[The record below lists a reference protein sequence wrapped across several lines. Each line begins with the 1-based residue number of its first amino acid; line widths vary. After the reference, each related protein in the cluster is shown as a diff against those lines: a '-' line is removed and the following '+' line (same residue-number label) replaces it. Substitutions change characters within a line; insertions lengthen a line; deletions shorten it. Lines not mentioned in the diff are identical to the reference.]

1 MDFGGYGA
9 NGCVFSHGC
18 SEHFLKGVF
27 FYAGKKIPY
36 EMAFFYTVMMA
47 KFASSESWN
56 HHILFKTA
64 SFCMSTFAICLKF
77 FFHNPYFPS
86 GSGLLRRQQN

>member
-47 KFASSESWN
+47 KFASSES
-56 HHILFKTA
+56 
-64 SFCMSTFAICLKF
+64 
-77 FFHNPYFPS
+77 
-86 GSGLLRRQQN
+86 